1 MFMACL
7 NMKVSTAPKEQ
18 LYKELCSIF
27 DCMKKKAMYA
37 LGIGIAAVAVVIFI
51 ILRITTPSDTTSTE
65 VQPTDNQNA
74 LDNPQGVDVSIENVS
89 AERDQDNGINIQI
102 QFRAFNPNESTVILE
117 AITYNLFTNN
127 SRIVSG
133 DIGEKLEG
141 FVASQESVFPIIPN
155 STITLK
161 DSHRLLPNEL
171 APNNLTEILDGKAHY
186 IINGTYS
193 YKQTSSIQAIGADRD
208 FELTFQ

>member
-1 MFMACL
+1 
-7 NMKVSTAPKEQ
+7 
-18 LYKELCSIF
+18 
-27 DCMKKKAMYA
+27 MKKKALYA
-37 LGIGIAAVAVVIFI
+37 LVIGIAAVAAVIFV
-51 ILRITTPSDTTSTE
+51 ILRITAPSDTTSTV

-74 LDNPQGVDVSIENVS
+74 LDNPEGVDISIENVS

-102 QFRAFNPNESTVILE
+102 QFHASNPSESTVILE
-117 AITYNLFTNN
+117 AITYNVFTNN

-141 FVASQESVFPIIPN
+141 FVASQESVFPIIGKSN
-155 STITLK
+155 ITLK

>member
-1 MFMACL
+1 
-7 NMKVSTAPKEQ
+7 MKASTALKEQ

-37 LGIGIAAVAVVIFI
+37 LGIGIAAVAVIIFI
-51 ILRITTPSDTTSTE
+51 ILRITTPSDMTSTE

-74 LDNPQGVDVSIENVS
+74 LVDVSIENVS
-89 AERDQDNGINIQI
+89 AERDQDNGINFQI

-117 AITYNLFTNN
+117 AITYNVFTNN

>member
-1 MFMACL
+1 
-7 NMKVSTAPKEQ
+7 MKASTALKEQ

-37 LGIGIAAVAVVIFI
+37 LGIGIAAVAVIIFV

-74 LDNPQGVDVSIENVS
+74 LDNPGVDVSIENVS
-89 AERDQDNGINIQI
+89 AERDQDNGINFQI
-102 QFRAFNPNESTVILE
+102 QFRASNPNESTVILE
-117 AITYNLFTNN
+117 AITYNVFTNN

-141 FVASQESVFPIIPN
+141 FVASQESVFPIIAN

>member
-1 MFMACL
+1 
-7 NMKVSTAPKEQ
+7 
-18 LYKELCSIF
+18 
-27 DCMKKKAMYA
+27 MKKKAMYA

-51 ILRITTPSDTTSTE
+51 ILRITTSDTTSTE

-102 QFRAFNPNESTVILE
+102 QFRAYNPNESTVILE
-117 AITYNLFTNN
+117 AITYNVFTNN

-161 DSHRLLPNEL
+161 DSHRLLANQL

>member
-1 MFMACL
+1 
-7 NMKVSTAPKEQ
+7 
-18 LYKELCSIF
+18 
-27 DCMKKKAMYA
+27 MKKKAIYA
-37 LGIGIAAVAVVIFI
+37 LGIGIAAVAAVIFV
-51 ILRITTPSDTTSTE
+51 ILRVTTPSDTTSTE
-65 VQPTDNQNA
+65 LQLTDNQNT
-74 LDNPQGVDVSIENVS
+74 LDNPEMVNVSIENVS

-102 QFRAFNPNESTVILE
+102 QFRASNPNESTVILE
-117 AITYNLFTNN
+117 AITYNVFTNN

-155 STITLK
+155 STIILK
-161 DSHRLLPNEL
+161 DSHHLLPNEL

-193 YKQTSSIQAIGADRD
+193 YKQTSSIQAIGADKD

>member
-1 MFMACL
+1 
-7 NMKVSTAPKEQ
+7 MKASTALKEQ

-37 LGIGIAAVAVVIFI
+37 LGIGIAAVAVIIFI
-51 ILRITTPSDTTSTE
+51 ILRITTPSDMTSTE

-74 LDNPQGVDVSIENVS
+74 LGVDVSIENVS
-89 AERDQDNGINIQI
+89 AERDQDNGINFQI
-102 QFRAFNPNESTVILE
+102 QFRASNPNESTVILE
-117 AITYNLFTNN
+117 AITYNVFTNN

-141 FVASQESVFPIIPN
+141 FVASQESVFPIIAN

>member
-1 MFMACL
+1 LLCSWCAI
-7 NMKVSTAPKEQ
+7 KYEASTALKEQ

-37 LGIGIAAVAVVIFI
+37 LGIGIAAVAVIIFI
-51 ILRITTPSDTTSTE
+51 ILSITTPSDMTSTE
-65 VQPTDNQNA
+65 VQPTENQNA
-74 LDNPQGVDVSIENVS
+74 LVDVSIENVS
-89 AERDQDNGINIQI
+89 AERDQDNGINFQI

-117 AITYNLFTNN
+117 AITYNVFTNN

-141 FVASQESVFPIIPN
+141 FVASQESVFPIIAN

>member
-1 MFMACL
+1 
-7 NMKVSTAPKEQ
+7 MKASTALKEQ

-37 LGIGIAAVAVVIFI
+37 LGIGIAAVAVIIFI
-51 ILRITTPSDTTSTE
+51 ILRITTPSDMTSTE

-74 LDNPQGVDVSIENVS
+74 LERVDVSIENVS
-89 AERDQDNGINIQI
+89 AERDQDNGINFQI
-102 QFRAFNPNESTVILE
+102 QFRASNPNESTVILE
-117 AITYNLFTNN
+117 AITYNVFTNN

-141 FVASQESVFPIIPN
+141 FVASQESVFPIIAN

>member
-1 MFMACL
+1 LLCSWCAI
-7 NMKVSTAPKEQ
+7 KYEASTALKEQ

-37 LGIGIAAVAVVIFI
+37 LGIGIAAVAVIIFI
-51 ILRITTPSDTTSTE
+51 ILRITTPSDMTSTE
-65 VQPTDNQNA
+65 VQPTENQNA
-74 LDNPQGVDVSIENVS
+74 LVDVSIENVS
-89 AERDQDNGINIQI
+89 AERDQDNGINFQI

-117 AITYNLFTNN
+117 AITYNVFTNN

-141 FVASQESVFPIIPN
+141 FVASQESVFPIIAN

>member
-1 MFMACL
+1 
-7 NMKVSTAPKEQ
+7 
-18 LYKELCSIF
+18 
-27 DCMKKKAMYA
+27 MKKKAMYA
-37 LGIGIAAVAVVIFI
+37 LGSGIAAVAVIIFI
-51 ILRITTPSDTTSTE
+51 ILRITTPSDMTSTE

-74 LDNPQGVDVSIENVS
+74 LVDVSIENVS
-89 AERDQDNGINIQI
+89 AERDQDNGINFQI
-102 QFRAFNPNESTVILE
+102 QFRASNPNESTVILE
-117 AITYNLFTNN
+117 AITYNVYTNN

-141 FVASQESVFPIIPN
+141 FVASQESVFPIIAN

>member
-1 MFMACL
+1 
-7 NMKVSTAPKEQ
+7 
-18 LYKELCSIF
+18 
-27 DCMKKKAMYA
+27 MKKKALYA
-37 LGIGIAAVAVVIFI
+37 LVIGIAAVAAVIFV
-51 ILRITTPSDTTSTE
+51 ILRITTPSDTTSTV

-74 LDNPQGVDVSIENVS
+74 LDNPEGVDISIENVS

-102 QFRAFNPNESTVILE
+102 QFHASNPSESTVILE
-117 AITYNLFTNN
+117 AITYNVFTNN

-141 FVASQESVFPIIPN
+141 FVASQESVFPIIGN
-155 STITLK
+155 SNITLK

>member
-1 MFMACL
+1 
-7 NMKVSTAPKEQ
+7 
-18 LYKELCSIF
+18 
-27 DCMKKKAMYA
+27 MY
-37 LGIGIAAVAVVIFI
+37 GIGIAAVAVVILVI
-51 ILRITTPSDTTSTE
+51 VRITTPSDTTPTGE
-65 VQPTDNQNA
+65 EQPTDSQDA
-74 LDNPQGVDVSIENVS
+74 LNNPEGVDVSIENVS

-102 QFRAFNPNESTVILE
+102 QFRASNPNKSTVILE
-117 AITYNLFTNN
+117 AITYNVFTNN

-141 FVASQESVFPIIPN
+141 FVASQESVFPIIAN